1 MTCKMPS
8 VRSPLSS
15 HYISIYLLNSYAKV
29 FFRLYIFHQHL
40 DKFYVGHTQNLTDRI
55 YRHNNSGSK
64 STKSASDWTLVYTE
78 QFSNRSAAYKRELEI
93 EKKKSRMYIENLIS
107 DTQL

>member
-1 MTCKMPS
+1 MSMYFF
-8 VRSPLSS
+8 V
-15 HYISIYLLNSYAKV
+15 YILFSNT
-29 FFRLYIFHQHL
+29 L

-64 STKSASDWTLVYTE
+64 STKNASDWKLVYSE
-78 QFSNRSAAYKRELEI
+78 QLSNRSEAYKREMEI
-93 EKKKSRMYIENLIS
+93 KKKKSRKYIENLIS

>member
-1 MTCKMPS
+1 MSMS
-8 VRSPLSS
+8 FFV
-15 HYISIYLLNSYAKV
+15 YILFSNT
-29 FFRLYIFHQHL
+29 L

-64 STKSASDWTLVYTE
+64 STKSASDWKLVYSE
-78 QFSNRSAAYKRELEI
+78 QLINRSAAYKREMEI
-93 EKKKSRMYIENLIS
+93 KKKKSRKYIENLIS